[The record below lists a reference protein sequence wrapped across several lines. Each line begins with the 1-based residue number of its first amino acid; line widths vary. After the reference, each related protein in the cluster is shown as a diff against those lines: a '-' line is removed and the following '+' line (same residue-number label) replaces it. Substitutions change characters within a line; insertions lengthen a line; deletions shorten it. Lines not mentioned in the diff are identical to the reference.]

1 LRERDENRVFVIT
14 ADNLVEKRDVT
25 LGFSDEDRVEIVEGI
40 QAGEAV
46 VTVGYEVL
54 ADGYAVNVLSWE
66 DPAAPEQTSPSPARE
81 QLASLPASA
90 PDSQQILDA
99 SNREMG
105 RGPERGRG
113 PGGREGR
120 REMSPEIVE
129 RMMGRLLNDPQIK
142 QEYETRLADDPEL
155 ATDFE
160 KKRTFAQEMM
170 LRFRSRDADRR
181 P

>member
-46 VTVGYEVL
+46 VTVGYEGL

-66 DPAAPEQTSPSPARE
+66 NPPAPEQISSSPARE
-81 QLASLPASA
+81 QVASLPASA
-90 PDSQQILDA
+90 SDSQQSVDA
-99 SNREMG
+99 SNREMD
-105 RGPERGRG
+105 RGPERSRG
-113 PGGREGR
+113 AGGREGM

-160 KKRTFAQEMM
+160 KKRTFAWEMRG
-170 LRFRSRDADRR
+170 RFRSRDASRR